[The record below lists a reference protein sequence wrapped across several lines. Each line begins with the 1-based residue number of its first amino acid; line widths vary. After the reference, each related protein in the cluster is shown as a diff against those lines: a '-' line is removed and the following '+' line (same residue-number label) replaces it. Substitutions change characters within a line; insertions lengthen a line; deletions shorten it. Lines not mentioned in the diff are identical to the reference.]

1 VTEAATPSS
10 GRRPG
15 RPSSGRLWQLASH
28 WSEYQ
33 GYLQELEQ
41 RLDRASLPG
50 LGAVRLEDTYVPLQ
64 LHLWRNPDRRDGLTP
79 RNTSVGNSLE
89 QALAEHPQVLVIGP
103 AGTGKSALLRHLGL
117 LTARKI
123 QQAGRRGLVTGGTP
137 PLPIYLNVSDLDASV
152 SLAAA
157 AAASMRAGGFNRP
170 EAFLDAHLVEG
181 SCLLLLDGLDE
192 LVPEARG
199 AAVGRVRDLVARHPG
214 NLVVVASRDPA
225 DRMGLPD
232 FQALEVGGVEAASI
246 DTLAGRWGQGQR
258 AAATGFLQVL
268 ERFALVRDLVSHPG
282 WLATTL
288 AAVAHAEAPVRAIDI
303 VRGFIQQLDPGD
315 TRPWPAIAL
324 DLYRAEAID
333 GSIDMVPTER
343 RGSGLLQWLTEDRF
357 RFVHKAVQACFAA
370 EALADDTE
378 ELLRLAADPWWHPVI
393 VLAVGHRRDAGDLIR
408 RLLELDDI
416 SLAARAIAE
425 ARPMPADLVETIQVA
440 LLGELGHG
448 VRERDRTLAISL
460 AGLRGGDTIRRSGLV
475 SPVLSALG
483 DPRPVVRREAAAA
496 AGRLGD
502 ASAIASLLSSLGD
515 PDPEVQA
522 ASSKAL
528 ATFGE
533 RTIQP
538 LLRQL
543 SLPDESLRR
552 AAMLALARHGGR
564 AVTALVPL
572 LDTGSAAVRQEA
584 VEALALIGAE
594 AVPALVKVLEEAP
607 PRGSRSENQ
616 VAGAAAALTKIGRP
630 AVRPLVPLYGDAEA
644 AVAREIAEIVRAIGG
659 QAITVLGEVLAE
671 PDHPHAVPA
680 AALLGSFGDAGDL
693 AAPPL
698 VQALGDPRFNLRW
711 EAKRSLRRL
720 GQSGLTALLEALQH
734 PDGNLRWE
742 AAQLL
747 LALPDPPVE
756 PLLVSFQSDLASE
769 DMTIRRRA
777 IRALGG
783 LNAPAA
789 RQLIEDAL
797 GDPDALIRRAAVAQL
812 GISGTAES
820 VTALL
825 ARWPQ
830 EEDEET
836 AETILQVAADL
847 DPQIAVPTLIEA
859 LASEDSH
866 LRRTATDL
874 LSQVGE
880 PAVIPLV
887 EALSSRPTEID
898 FNGALKVLERAGQGA
913 RAGGRA
919 PANLARA
926 FHRMLVE
933 PLDAAELA
941 EMAAGLDWW
950 KPSVELHQTFRTLR
964 QFLSYES
971 LGGIGGAETALDWV
985 DEIDPWLRPAA
996 RRAMRQLRMI
1006 SQAVQYYNRGATR
1019 RSKEKGL
1026 LAAADRLNSLRAMI
1040 GEVGEPHGRLLRL
1053 VAEHWNGLINQA
1065 IRELQGRADLDLDM
1079 RTDQVRIRDVDTA
1092 AVLVFDLFNKG
1103 EGLASNVQLS
1113 LSVDEESMQ
1122 LESQSTHYLPP
1133 LGQGDRISSEFT
1145 VLRRGAGVAPVSVEV
1160 RYDDP
1165 QREAQSRLFQR
1176 EVRFYVEE
1184 AEYREIGTSPYI
1196 AGPPVKSRE
1205 MFYGRKSVFDW
1216 IRENLSGTFQ
1226 DNVLVLYGER
1236 RTGKTSVLYQMQH
1249 HLPET
1254 YAFVLI
1260 DLQTIAY
1267 GLSSTGELLHAM
1279 ARKVVNGLRKEGF
1292 DLERVDRADYEAHP
1306 IEQFEALGETIGDMA
1321 VAIGRRAVIILDE
1334 FDLLIEAIDRGSV
1347 SPFVFDVIRG
1357 LMQHQDGLSFIFAG
1371 AHALTAMI
1379 KNPRSI
1385 LFNTALRRKI
1395 SFLERDEAERLIRD
1409 PVKNV
1414 LWYDDLAVEKIL
1426 RVTAGQPYFIQYIC
1440 HEIVNLARRDQKN
1453 FVTLRDVDRA
1463 LLTTVQETTG
1473 IIRHSYMSLLRDE
1486 QLALAALA
1494 RITDDGRPFVNAED
1508 VVETLR
1514 QDNVTV
1520 GVHDLSETMHE
1531 LAGRDFVVE
1540 RGGGD
1545 SAGRQYG
1552 FAMDLVRVWLE
1563 QNDEYTRL
1571 LEEQRG

>member
-1 VTEAATPSS
+1 MSADATPSQRFNRLS
-10 GRRPG
+10 G
-15 RPSSGRLWQLASH
+15 GRLWRLATH
-28 WSEYQ
+28 WSD
-33 GYLQELEQ
+33 YLTYLAQLETGMARPPAVGPGMGKPDDAYTAPLLYAW
-41 RLDRASLPG
+41 RL
-50 LGAVRLEDTYVPLQ
+50 
-64 LHLWRNPDRRDGLTP
+64 PDRRDGLAP
-79 RNTSVGNSLE
+79 PVPSAGGLSLD
-89 QALAEHPQVLVIGP
+89 QALAESPSLLVIGP
-103 AGTGKSALLRHLGL
+103 AGTGKSALLRHQAAAVAG
-117 LTARKI
+117 RI
-123 QQAGRRGLVTGGTP
+123 RQAGRRAWLSGQFA
-137 PLPIYLNVSDLDASV
+137 PLPVYLNLRDLDR
-152 SLAAA
+152 SLSLEAA
-157 AAASMRAGGFNRP
+157 AAASLKDRGFGRP
-170 EAFLDAHLVEG
+170 EAFLQAHLEEG
-181 SCLLLLDGLDE
+181 GCLLLLDGMDE
-192 LVPEARG
+192 LPSAARQ
-199 AAVGRVRDLVARHPG
+199 AAAERVHRLMEGHPG
-214 NLVVVASRDPA
+214 NQVVLASRDPA
-225 DRMGLPD
+225 DRRWLPA
-232 FQALEVGGVEAASI
+232 FRVLEVGGIEASQL
-246 DTLAGRWGQGQR
+246 DGLVLRWCPGPRSAGQGL
-258 AAATGFLQVL
+258 LQTL
-268 ERFALVRDLVSHPG
+268 ERFALVRDLLSHPG

-288 AAVAHAEAPVRAIDI
+288 AGLDMVQAPFRAVAI
-303 VRGFIQQLDPGD
+303 VQAFIRTLDGGQAG
-315 TRPWPAIAL
+315 PWPDIAL
-324 DLYRAEAID
+324 ALYRAEAID
-333 GSIDMVPTER
+333 GPLAMVPEER
-343 RGSGLLQWLTEDRF
+343 RSSGLLQWLDEDRF
-357 RFVHKAVQACFAA
+357 RFVHKAVQACLAA
-370 EALADDTE
+370 QALAQDDTS
-378 ELLRLAADPWWHPVI
+378 LLGLAADPWWHPVI
-393 VLAVGHRRDAGDLIR
+393 AMAAGLSPAPEPWLRELLAAGHLVLASRAAAEVITLSEGLRTDLQQA
-408 RLLELDDI
+408 LLEQLGRGDREQD
-416 SLAARAIAE
+416 RA
-425 ARPMPADLVETIQVA
+425 
-440 LLGELGHG
+440 
-448 VRERDRTLAISL
+448 LAISL
-460 AGLRGGDTIRRSGLV
+460 AGLRGGDSIRRSGLA

-483 DPRPVVRREAAAA
+483 DERAPVRRAAAAA
-496 AGRLGD
+496 AGRLGE
-502 ASAIASLLSSLGD
+502 ASTIAGLLTSLGD
-515 PDPEVQA
+515 DDAAVRA
-522 ASSKAL
+522 ASSDAL
-528 ATFGE
+528 AAFGE
-533 RTIQP
+533 RTLQP

-543 SLPDESLRR
+543 SVPDVQLRQ
-552 AAMLALARHGGR
+552 AAMAALARHGGR
-564 AVTALVPL
+564 AVAALIPL
-572 LDTGSAAVRQEA
+572 LDSSSAVLRHEA
-584 VEALALIGAE
+584 VEALSLIGAD
-594 AVPALVKVLEEAP
+594 AVPSLVKVLEEAP

-616 VAGAAAALTKIGRP
+616 LAGAAAALTKIGRP
-630 AVRPLVPLYGDAEA
+630 AVRPLVPLYADAEA
-644 AVAREIAEIVRAIGG
+644 AVARDIAEIVRSIGAESIG
-659 QAITVLGEVLAE
+659 ILDQILAE
-671 PDHPHAVPA
+671 PEHPHAVPA
-680 AALLGSFGDAGDL
+680 AALLGAFTEMGDL

-698 VQALGDPRFNLRW
+698 VRSLGDERFNLRW

-720 GQSGLTALLEALQH
+720 GQSGLAALLEALQH
-734 PDGNLRWE
+734 PDADLRWE

-747 LALPDPPVE
+747 VALPEPPAG
-756 PLLVSFQSDLASE
+756 PLLAAFRQDLQAADSAV
-769 DMTIRRRA
+769 RRRA

-783 LNAPAA
+783 LNLGEA
-789 RQLIEDAL
+789 RQLIEEAL
-797 GDPDALIRRAAVAQL
+797 GDPDPLIRKAAVAQL
-812 GISGTAES
+812 GSSGAPEAAA
-820 VTALL
+820 ALL
-825 ARWPQ
+825 DRWGL

-836 AETILQVAADL
+836 AEAILQAAADL
-847 DPQIAVPTLIEA
+847 DPAAAVPSLVEA
-859 LASEDSH
+859 LAAEDPH
-866 LRRTATDL
+866 LRRLATDL
-874 LSQVGE
+874 LSQAGD
-880 PAVIPLV
+880 AAIFPLV
-887 EALSSRPTEID
+887 EAFSAQPARVD
-898 FNGALKVLERAGQGA
+898 FDGTLKILERSGQGA

-941 EMAAGLDWW
+941 ELAAGLDWW
-950 KPSVELHQTFRTLR
+950 RPSAEHHLSFRTLK
-964 QFLSYES
+964 QFLDYES
-971 LGGIGGAETALDWV
+971 LGGIGGAETELEWV

-1040 GEVGEPHGRLLRL
+1040 GEVGEPHGRLLRQ

-1103 EGLASNVQLS
+1103 EGLASNVQLV
-1113 LSVDEESMQ
+1113 LSADEESLQ
-1122 LESQSTHYLPP
+1122 LEGQATHYLPP

-1145 VLRRGAGVAPVSVEV
+1145 VRRRGAGVAPVMVEV

-1165 QREAQSRLFQR
+1165 QREAQVRIFQR

-1292 DLERVDRADYEAHP
+1292 DLPRVERGDYDEHP
-1306 IEQFEALGETIGDMA
+1306 IEQFEALGEAIGDLA
-1321 VAIGRRAVIILDE
+1321 VSLGRRAVIILDE

-1409 PVKNV
+1409 PVREV

-1473 IIRHSYMSLLRDE
+1473 IIRHSYMSLARDE

-1514 QDNVTV
+1514 QDHVTV
-1520 GVHDLSETMHE
+1520 GVHDLMETMHQ
-1531 LAGRDFVVE
+1531 LAGRDFVLE

-1571 LEEQRG
+1571 LEEQRA

>member
-1 VTEAATPSS
+1 MSAEATPSQRSNRLS
-10 GRRPG
+10 GSRLWRLATNWSDYLDYLGRLEQTMARPETSGQAAG
-15 RPSSGRLWQLASH
+15 RPEDGYTAPLLHPWRL
-28 WSEYQ
+28 
-33 GYLQELEQ
+33 
-41 RLDRASLPG
+41 
-50 LGAVRLEDTYVPLQ
+50 
-64 LHLWRNPDRRDGLTP
+64 PDRRDGLTSRP
-79 RNTSVGNSLE
+79 MLAGGVSLELALVDNTSL
-89 QALAEHPQVLVIGP
+89 LVVGP
-103 AGTGKSALLRHLGL
+103 AGTGKSALLRYSALMAAQGI
-117 LTARKI
+117 R
-123 QQAGRRGLVTGGTP
+123 QAGRRAWLSGQASA
-137 PLPIYLNVSDLDASV
+137 LPIYLNLSALDQSV
-152 SLAAA
+152 SLEA
-157 AAASMRAGGFNRP
+157 AAASSMKDLGFSRP
-170 EAFLDAHLVEG
+170 EAFLLAYLEEG
-181 SCLLLLDGLDE
+181 GCLLLLDGMDE
-192 LVPEARG
+192 LPPGARR
-199 AAVGRVRDLVARHPG
+199 AVAERVRSLMDRHPG
-214 NLVVVASRDPA
+214 NQVVLATRDPA
-225 DRMGLPD
+225 DRRWLPE
-232 FQALEVGGVEAASI
+232 FRVLEVGGIEDSSLDGLV
-246 DTLAGRWGQGQR
+246 LRWSPGARNVGQSL
-258 AAATGFLQVL
+258 LQTL
-268 ERFALVRDLVSHPG
+268 ERFSLVRDLLSHPG

-288 AAVAHAEAPVRAIDI
+288 SGLDHDDAPVRAINI
-303 VRGFIQQLDPGD
+303 VRAFTRSLDKGGAG
-315 TRPWPAIAL
+315 PWPSIAL
-324 DLYRAEAID
+324 ALYRAEAID
-333 GSIDMVPTER
+333 GPVEMVPEDGR
-343 RGSGLLQWLTEDRF
+343 ASGLLQWLEEDRF

-370 EALADDTE
+370 QALADERD
-378 ELLRLAADPWWHPVI
+378 ELLRLAADAWWHPVI
-393 VLAVGHRRDAGDLIR
+393 AMAAGLSRDPAPLVRGLREAGHLVLTSRAAAEVSALPD
-408 RLLELDDI
+408 EL
-416 SLAARAIAE
+416 S
-425 ARPMPADLVETIQVA
+425 ADLQVA
-440 LLGELGHG
+440 LLEGLGRG
-448 VRERDRTLAISL
+448 DREQDRALAISL
-460 AGLRGGDTIRRSGLV
+460 AGLRGSDSIRRSGLA

-483 DPRPVVRREAAAA
+483 DGRSEIRKAAAAA
-496 AGRLGD
+496 AGRLAEG
-502 ASAIASLLSSLGD
+502 STIAGLLTSLGD
-515 PDPEVQA
+515 QDPGVRA
-522 ASSKAL
+522 ATSEAL
-528 ATFGE
+528 AAFGD

-543 SLPDESLRR
+543 SLPDAQLRR
-552 AAMLALARHGGR
+552 AAMVALALHGGR

-572 LDTGSAAVRQEA
+572 LDSSSAALRLEA
-584 VEALALIGAE
+584 VEALALIGAD

-607 PRGSRSENQ
+607 PRGNRSDNQ
-616 VAGAAAALTKIGRP
+616 LAGAAAALTKIGRP
-630 AVRPLVPLYGDAEA
+630 AVRPLVPLFGDAEA
-644 AVAREIAEIVRAIGG
+644 TVARDIAEIVRSIGAEAIGILD
-659 QAITVLGEVLAE
+659 QILAE
-671 PDHPHAVPA
+671 PEHPHAVPA
-680 AALLGSFGDAGDL
+680 AALLGAFTEAGAL

-698 VQALGDPRFNLRW
+698 VRSLGDERFNLRW

-720 GQSGLTALLEALQH
+720 GQSGLESLLEALHH
-734 PDGNLRWE
+734 PDDDLRWE

-747 LALPDPPVE
+747 VALPEPPAG
-756 PLLVSFQSDLASE
+756 PLLAAFRQDLASA
-769 DMTIRRRA
+769 DSAVRRRA

-783 LNAPAA
+783 LNLSEA
-789 RQLIEDAL
+789 RQLIEGTLA
-797 GDPDALIRRAAVAQL
+797 DPDPLIRRAAVAQL
-812 GISGTAES
+812 GATGVPAAAA
-820 VTALL
+820 ALL
-825 ARWPQ
+825 ARWGA

-836 AETILQVAADL
+836 AEAILQAAADL
-847 DPQIAVPTLIEA
+847 DPEAAVPTLLEA
-859 LASEDSH
+859 LAAEDRR
-866 LRRTATDL
+866 LRSLATEL
-874 LSQVGE
+874 LSQAGD
-880 PAVIPLV
+880 AAILPLV
-887 EALSSRPTEID
+887 EAFSAQPAKVD
-898 FNGALKVLERAGQGA
+898 FDGTLKILERSGQGA

-919 PANLARA
+919 PANLAKA

-933 PLDAAELA
+933 PLDAGELA
-941 EMAAGLDWW
+941 ELTAGLDWW
-950 KPSVELHQTFRTLR
+950 RPSAEHHLGFRTLK
-964 QFLSYES
+964 QFLDYES
-971 LGGIGGAETALDWV
+971 LGGIGGAETDLEWV
-985 DEIDPWLRPAA
+985 DEIEVWLRPAV

-1040 GEVGEPHGRLLRL
+1040 GEVGEPHGRLLRQ

-1103 EGLASNVQLS
+1103 EGLASNVQLV
-1113 LSVDEESMQ
+1113 LSSDEESLQ
-1122 LESQSTHYLPP
+1122 LEGQSTHYLPP

-1145 VLRRGAGVAPVSVEV
+1145 VRRRGAGVAPVMVEV

-1165 QREAQSRLFQR
+1165 QREAQVRIFQR

-1292 DLERVDRADYEAHP
+1292 DLLKVERGDYDEHP
-1306 IEQFEALGETIGDMA
+1306 IEQFEALGETIGDLA
-1321 VAIGRRAVIILDE
+1321 VSLDRRAVIILDE

-1409 PVKNV
+1409 PVREV

-1453 FVTLRDVDRA
+1453 FATLRDVDRA

-1473 IIRHSYMSLLRDE
+1473 IIRHSYMSLARDE
-1486 QLALAALA
+1486 QLVLAALA

-1514 QDNVTV
+1514 QDHVTV
-1520 GVHDLSETMHE
+1520 GVHDLMETMHQ
-1531 LAGRDFVVE
+1531 LAGRDFVLE

-1571 LEEQRG
+1571 LEEQRA